1 MQNYVMYIFWFSVE
15 KYLASGK
22 GELCSDNGHMGVD
35 DMQTCIAATASLN
48 KNFKK
53 EENVEKWPT
62 GCYLIDDLN
71 AVYFNQHPAGSRHE
85 RARQIC
91 KPGGGG

>member
-1 MQNYVMYIFWFSVE
+1 MYCLFDRARNE
-15 KYLASGK
+15 LSGK

-35 DMQTCIAATASLN
+35 DMETCIAAAASLN
-48 KNFKK
+48 KNFKNA
-53 EENVEKWPT
+53 ENVEKWPK
-62 GCYLIDDLN
+62 GCYVIDDLN
-71 AVYFNQHPAGSRHE
+71 DVYFNQHSTGSRQE